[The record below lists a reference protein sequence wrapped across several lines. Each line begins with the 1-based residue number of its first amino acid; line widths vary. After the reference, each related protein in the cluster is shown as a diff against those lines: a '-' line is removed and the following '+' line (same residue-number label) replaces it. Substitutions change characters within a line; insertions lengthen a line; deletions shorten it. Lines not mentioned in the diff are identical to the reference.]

1 MIVEH
6 LGKTGRLQRGEA
18 ASSKSTVEI
27 LKIAKIG
34 DSFESDEISS
44 EEIAPY
50 QLREN
55 LSSIEAEISL
65 KLGKVAD
72 LNSQIRA
79 IAKNPD
85 KTLALKLLRQR
96 KAMEKFIDGMHDK
109 RSTLEQML
117 MNIED
122 GMSNKAIFDTLKV
135 AN

>member
-1 MIVEH
+1 M
-6 LGKTGRLQRGEA
+6 
-18 ASSKSTVEI
+18 
-27 LKIAKIG
+27 KIAKIG
-34 DSFESDEISS
+34 ESFESDEISS